1 MPSAGVILSHLF
13 LLRYGDR
20 SLPGDRRSIF
30 WNQERIMKSKYTVLM
45 ATIGGFALGAIAVQA
60 LHAQAKPAAYGIAE
74 VTVSNQDG
82 YSKEFLPVVRKTI
95 ADAGGKFLAAGGK
108 TESLQG
114 TPPAP
119 RVVIIQWPSLDAA
132 DAWWSAAATKDA
144 FALGTKYATFRNF
157 NVEGLPQK

>member
-1 MPSAGVILSHLF
+1 
-13 LLRYGDR
+13 
-20 SLPGDRRSIF
+20 
-30 WNQERIMKSKYTVLM
+30 MKTKYTILM

-60 LHAQAKPAAYGIAE
+60 LHAQATPAAYGIAE
-74 VTVSNQDG
+74 VTVNDKDA
-82 YSKEFLPVVRKTI
+82 YAKEFLPVVQKTI

-108 TESLQG
+108 TTSQIG

-144 FALGTKYATFRNF
+144 FKIGEKYATFRNF
-157 NVEGLPQK
+157 AVEGLPPK